1 MNLSGWMLKCNIT
14 EKTNMM
20 QSLIQ
25 YFKNSRVAE
34 LDLSDCTVQ
43 LSCNQRQFAL
53 YFELEEKN
61 VATSLWDEIHD
72 DKIVAA
78 SVKVLNLSGFQL
90 TINHRKLLLYQEIS
104 MLNCQNLQLCNLS
117 ERKLMMSK
125 APETGYHLL
134 NILENLQS
142 NFSETVTELLLE
154 NHILN
159 ELIPSNKIQEFRDC
173 ASKFVKL
180 ERISFS
186 GCWFLPNEG
195 GREEII
201 KSCLEFIPSLQEIS
215 IAYCHLSKDIGVNI
229 SRVIK
234 SKSKRGIPMK
244 INLEGCSGEGVQ
256 KLTSIINLSKFVYS
270 EIDPKTNIMTVQKV

>member
-1 MNLSGWMLKCNIT
+1 
-14 EKTNMM
+14 MM

-34 LDLSDCTVQ
+34 LNLSECTVQ

-78 SVKVLNLSGFQL
+78 SVKKLNLSGFQI
-90 TINHRKLLLYQEIS
+90 TINQRKLLLHQEIS
-104 MLNCQNLQLCNLS
+104 MLNCQNLQILNIS
-117 ERKLMMSK
+117 ERKLMMSQV
-125 APETGYHLL
+125 PETGNHLL
-134 NILENLQS
+134 NIFDNLQS

-154 NHILN
+154 NHILS
-159 ELIPSNKIQEFRDC
+159 ELIPSNQIQEFRDC

-180 ERISFS
+180 ERISFA

-201 KSCLEFIPSLQEIS
+201 KSCIEFIPSLQEIS
-215 IAYCHLSKDIGVNI
+215 IAYCHISKEVGVNI
-229 SRVIK
+229 CRMIK
-234 SKSKRGIPMK
+234 SKSKRGITMK

-256 KLTSIINLSKFVYS
+256 KLTSMINLSKFVYS
-270 EIDPKTNIMTVQKV
+270 EMDPNSNIMTVQKV